1 MFYSVLVNKYQK
13 KKKERKE
20 EVCLTSRSDLYSVQ
34 IPMTNPPLRW
44 YDSSHSGGLKGWDL

>member
-1 MFYSVLVNKYQK
+1 MFYSVLVNKYK
-13 KKKERKE
+13 KKRKE

-34 IPMTNPPLRW
+34 IPMTNPHLRW